1 MALKK
6 DCLKKLPGRLKAT
19 FFNTLHTLPITIAC
33 MTAATLTANALFHLS
48 GNAINVSIIYILAIL
63 LHAQY
68 TKCYSAVSLP
78 LFTVY
83 SGSIMPTL
91 THI

>member
-48 GNAINVSIIYILAIL
+48 GNAINVSITFWRSCSMLSIL
-63 LHAQY
+63 
-68 TKCYSAVSLP
+68 SATALVSLP

>member
-33 MTAATLTANALFHLS
+33 MTVATLTANALIHYLHS
-48 GNAINVSIIYILAIL
+48 GDPAPCS
-63 LHAQY
+63 
-68 TKCYSAVSLP
+68 
-78 LFTVY
+78 VY
-83 SGSIMPTL
+83 
-91 THI
+91 

>member
-48 GNAINVSIIYILAIL
+48 GNAINVSIIYILVIL
-63 LHAQY
+63 DTCNRKKIFY
-68 TKCYSAVSLP
+68 
-78 LFTVY
+78 
-83 SGSIMPTL
+83 
-91 THI
+91 HI